1 MMPPFSIENIAPLAY
16 PDMWTAD
23 VILRRPEMINDADVA
38 QVAKITVRFHALDS
52 ADMPALVDAAARKVE
67 ESLSTYAEI
76 LAGRSGDDLLS
87 DYRQKTR
94 KSYEFTPFDE
104 PTE

>member
-1 MMPPFSIENIAPLAY
+1 MSPFSIENIEPLAY
-16 PDMWTAD
+16 PDMWKAD
-23 VILRRPEMINDADVA
+23 VILRRPEKINDANVA

-76 LAGRSGDDLLS
+76 LAGRSGHDLLGS
-87 DYRQKTR
+87 YRQETR
-94 KSYEFTPFDE
+94 KSYEFTPFE
-104 PTE
+104 EAVE